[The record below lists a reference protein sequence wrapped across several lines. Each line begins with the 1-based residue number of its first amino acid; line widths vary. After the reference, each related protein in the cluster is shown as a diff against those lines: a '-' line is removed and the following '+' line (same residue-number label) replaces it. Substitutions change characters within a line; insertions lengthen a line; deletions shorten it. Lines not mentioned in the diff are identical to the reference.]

1 MTSMRKHAGFSGLYH
16 KLDLEVRKFTYF
28 SPTKSLLYAVPQ
40 QVYPSALQRL
50 FASVQA
56 FRGQESG
63 PDNVL
68 LWPLAQLHLHVM
80 LIKP

>member
-16 KLDLEVRKFTYF
+16 KLDIEVRKFTCF

-40 QVYPSALQRL
+40 QVYPSAFQL
-50 FASVQA
+50 ASVQA

-63 PDNVL
+63 PHNVL